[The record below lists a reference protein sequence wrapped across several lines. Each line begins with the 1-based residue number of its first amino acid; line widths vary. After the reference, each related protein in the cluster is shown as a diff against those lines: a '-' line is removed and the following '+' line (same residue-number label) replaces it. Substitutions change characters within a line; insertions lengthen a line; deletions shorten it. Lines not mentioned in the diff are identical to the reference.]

1 MVLEKILESPL
12 DCKEIQPVNPKEVN
26 PEYSLE
32 GLMLKLKFQYYGH
45 LMPRTDSLEK
55 TLMRGRNVGRRRGQ
69 QKMKRLDSITVSM
82 DMILSKFRE
91 IVEDRGSHEVT
102 KIQTQLSD

>member
-1 MVLEKILESPL
+1 MLEKTLESPL
-12 DCKEIQPVNPKEVN
+12 DCKRSNQSIIKEVN

-32 GLMLKLKFQYYGH
+32 GLM
-45 LMPRTDSLEK
+45 
-55 TLMRGRNVGRRRGQ
+55 